1 MQKRCSYCKR
11 FKELDN
17 FKNTGK
23 HCIARSYFKLCADC
37 RQLMRC
43 YRNTHERP
51 VIKQKQKYKPRPAV
65 YMDPLEHYC
74 NEYEVEPHIF
84 YDPNVMVCFVKTD
97 ELFLLGITI
106 YLNSNSRHWW
116 RLGNS
121 EIGPLVFLR
130 PKPKPMILNP

>member
-65 YMDPLEHYC
+65 YRDPLEQYC
-74 NEYEVEPHIF
+74 NEYEVEPHIY
-84 YDPNVMVCFVKTD
+84 YDPNTMVCFVKTD
-97 ELFLLGITI
+97 ELFFVGDYHL
-106 YLNSNSRHWW
+106 
-116 RLGNS
+116 S
-121 EIGPLVFLR
+121 EFKFQTLFEAREFRDWAFSLF
-130 PKPKPMILNP
+130 KAKT

>member
-43 YRNTHERP
+43 YRNTHDRP

-65 YMDPLEHYC
+65 YRDPLEQYC
-74 NEYEVEPHIF
+74 NEYEVEPHIY
-84 YDPNVMVCFVKTD
+84 YDPNTLVCFVKTD
-97 ELFLLGITI
+97 ELFFVGE
-106 YLNSNSRHWW
+106 YHV
-116 RLGNS
+116 S
-121 EIGPLVFLR
+121 EFKFQTLVEAREFRDWAFSLF
-130 PKPKPMILNP
+130 KAKT